1 MARAAVRS
9 FMIRLRVQLRV
20 LRALL
25 MREMQTRFGR
35 ENLGFFWLMGE
46 PLFLTC
52 AVMVLWASWRP
63 PCRWTEHYSIRSLR
77 LHTHYPVAAHRCAV
91 STLFPS

>member
-1 MARAAVRS
+1 
-9 FMIRLRVQLRV
+9 
-20 LRALL
+20 

-52 AVMVLWASWRP
+52 AVMVLWASWHP
-63 PCRWTEHYSIRSLR
+63 PLAGGLSMIPFVLCGYTLITLWRHIVARSQ
-77 LHTHYPVAAHRCAV
+77 HFSGVMPASCIIEMFTF
-91 STLFPS
+91 STL